1 MLSLLLRFGAAP
13 RKDKQEIKVF
23 SKLSGGFLGRIRRPR
38 FANAYS
44 VLRDLQDQAARLLV
58 HANRPA
64 RYLALFVGS
73 ERLTSPSFP
82 FVKELDSKE
91 EQRVLDTFGGARR
104 VDVLWDEDFTYA
116 KDALRKMDLIV
127 DFVDGQLAIESV
139 SDDLHGLHLLEDA
152 LTPELEVFGFE
163 EAVTEIELICNA
175 KKVGKVDLFPHLQKL
190 GYPYNNKTVNHVD
203 FVELA
208 KSKTL
213 RKLDINLNGV
223 LDKQVGL
230 MTNLSVLSLLAKQP
244 TNLPTELGLLTK
256 LTDLK
261 LYDDFEGTFPSEVG
275 NMQGLRRLVVSRTN
289 ITSIPPELCDLKA
302 LLEMNLGRNGSM
314 EGSLAQNFYKLKSLR
329 VLCLYKTSMVDT
341 PNMGGWYDVSSKLWK
356 R

>member
-1 MLSLLLRFGAAP
+1 MLSLLLCFGAAP

-23 SKLSGGFLGRIRRPR
+23 AKLSNGFLGRIPRPR

-44 VLRDLQDQAARLLV
+44 VLRDLQDQAARLLA
-58 HANRPA
+58 HTNRPA

-82 FVKELDSKE
+82 FVKQLDSKE
-91 EQRVLDTFGGARR
+91 EQRVSDTFGGARR

-127 DFVDGQLAIESV
+127 DFVDGRLAIKSAV
-139 SDDLHGLHLLEDA
+139 DGLHGLHLLEDA
-152 LTPELEVFGFE
+152 LVPELEVFGFE
-163 EAVTEIELICNA
+163 EAVTEIQLFCNA
-175 KKVGKVDLFPHLQKL
+175 KNVGKVDLFPHLQKL
-190 GYPYNNKTVNHVD
+190 GYPYNNKAVNHVD

-213 RKLDINLNGV
+213 RDLDINLNGV

-230 MTNLSVLSLLAKQP
+230 MTNLTCLSLLANKP
-244 TNLPTELGLLTK
+244 TNLPTELGLLTNLERLSLHK
-256 LTDLK
+256 H
-261 LYDDFEGTFPSEVG
+261 FEGKFPSEVG
-275 NMQGLRRLVVSRTN
+275 NMQGLRRLVVARTN
-289 ITSIPPELCDLKA
+289 IANVPAELCDLEA
-302 LLEMNLGRNGSM
+302 LLEMTLGRNGSM
-314 EGSLAQNFYKLKSLR
+314 EGSLAQNFSKLKSLR
-329 VLCLYKTSMVDT
+329 VLCLYKTPMVDT
-341 PNMGGWYDVSSKLWK
+341 PNMDGWDEVSSRFLK

>member
-1 MLSLLLRFGAAP
+1 MLSLLLCFGAAP

-23 SKLSGGFLGRIRRPR
+23 SKLSNNFLGRIRRPR

-82 FVKELDSKE
+82 FVKQLDSKE
-91 EQRVLDTFGGARR
+91 DQQVFANLVGAGRI
-104 VDVLWDEDFTYA
+104 DVFWDEDFTYA

-127 DFVDGQLAIESV
+127 EFVKGKLAIKSV
-139 SDDLHGLHLLEDA
+139 STNLQLNGDVLP
-152 LTPELEVFGFE
+152 PELEVFGLQ
-163 EAVTEIELICNA
+163 EAVTKIQLFCNA
-175 KKVGKVDLFPHLQKL
+175 KQLGGVELFPSLRHLAH
-190 GYPYNNKTVNHVD
+190 PYFDGAVNQVD
-203 FVELA
+203 FTELA

-213 RKLDINLNGV
+213 RKLNINLNGM
-223 LDKQVGL
+223 LEKQVGL

-256 LTDLK
+256 LTDLT
-261 LYDDFEGTFPSEVG
+261 LYDHFEGTFPPEVG
-275 NMQGLRRLVVSRTN
+275 DIKGLCSLVVSRTN
-289 ITSIPPELCDLKA
+289 ITSLPPELCNLAA
-302 LLEMNLGRNGSM
+302 LVKMELDRNELMKGT
-314 EGSLAQNFYKLKSLR
+314 LAQNFSKLKSLR
-329 VLCLYKTSMVDT
+329 LLGLYKTPMVDT
-341 PNMGGWYDVSSKLWK
+341 PNMDGWEEFAPNVWK